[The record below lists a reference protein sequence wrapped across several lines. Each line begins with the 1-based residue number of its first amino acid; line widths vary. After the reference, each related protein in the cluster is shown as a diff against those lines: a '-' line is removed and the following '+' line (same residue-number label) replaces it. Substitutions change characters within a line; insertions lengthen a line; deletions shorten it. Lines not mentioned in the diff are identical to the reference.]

1 MVVLAAAPLGVT
13 EEGLNVQLMPAPPE
27 QVKVTV
33 PVNAFRGETFS
44 M

>member
-1 MVVLAAAPLGVT
+1 MVVLAGAPLGDT
-13 EEGLNVQLMPAPPE
+13 ELGLNVQLMPVPPE

-33 PVNAFRGETFS
+33 PANALSGETFN